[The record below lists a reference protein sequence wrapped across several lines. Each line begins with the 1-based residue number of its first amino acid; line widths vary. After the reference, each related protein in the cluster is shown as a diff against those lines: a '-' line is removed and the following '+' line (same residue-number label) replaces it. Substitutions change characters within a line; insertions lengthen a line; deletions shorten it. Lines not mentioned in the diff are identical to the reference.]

1 MTFSFIFV
9 IILLESEV
17 NNMKYLMRVV
27 LELEDEIEANT
38 PEEAF
43 SILSDYAISGGD
55 WRYSYKE
62 ITETE
67 SEE

>member
-1 MTFSFIFV
+1 
-9 IILLESEV
+9 
-17 NNMKYLMRVV
+17 MKYLMRVI
-27 LELEDEIEANT
+27 LELEDEIEADT